1 MSDQTRFQRNVRDH
15 KMTIE
20 LDQGVHRSLYF
31 GKPGTSF
38 YHFRLNTWPGHLA
51 ISGDCGSYT
60 FSRLRDM
67 FEFFRDAGPDYTR
80 EDRINPDYW
89 REKLEA
95 VDRCGGEE
103 KFSAERYEKTIR
115 SDMDLW
121 IEQFDK
127 PDQDRILKDAEDHDL
142 FEACETLDQSLS
154 KACGWKCPVTG
165 EYPNADFW
173 EHSRHLMLPS
183 YRLIWCMRAI
193 QWGIK
198 RYDLHHQGRTQADHD
213 NRMFRKQTK

>member
-1 MSDQTRFQRNVRDH
+1 MADAKIFLRDVRDH
-15 KMTIE
+15 RMTIE
-20 LDQGVHRSLYF
+20 LDQGVHRSLLFKRPNSY
-31 GKPGTSF
+31 T
-38 YHFRLNTWPGHLA
+38 YYFRLNTWPGHLS

-60 FSRLRDM
+60 FARLHDM
-67 FEFFRDAGPDYTR
+67 VDFFRDAGPDYER
-80 EDRINPDYW
+80 DDYVNISYW
-89 REKLEA
+89 REKLQA
-95 VDRCGGEE
+95 VDRHCRESQFDE
-103 KFSAERYEKTIR
+103 ARYEKTIR

-121 IEQFDK
+121 IEQFEK
-127 PDQDRILKDAEDHDL
+127 PEQDRIIADAESARL
-142 FEACETLDQSLS
+142 FEACCTLDESVS

-173 EHSRHLMLPS
+173 EHASHLMQPS

-213 NRMFRKQTK
+213 RRILKGTA